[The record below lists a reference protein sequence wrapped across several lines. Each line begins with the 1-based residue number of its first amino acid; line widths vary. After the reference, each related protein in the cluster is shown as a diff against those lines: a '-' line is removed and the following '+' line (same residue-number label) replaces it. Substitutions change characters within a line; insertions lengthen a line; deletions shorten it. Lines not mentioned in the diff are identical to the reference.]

1 MNWQMNAI
9 VFSIEADIN
18 FSNID
23 GTFTFAND
31 DEFTTDVQLNG
42 SLRGRLGYVFD
53 RALVYATGGLAIA
66 DVEQGA
72 LNFERLTREND
83 NETYFGF
90 TVGGGFQYA
99 FSDALSGR
107 IEYRYTN
114 LGEENFNW
122 PTSFL

>member
-72 LNFERLTREND
+72 LNLRNTHARKRQRDL
-83 NETYFGF
+83 FGF
-90 TVGGGFQYA
+90 TVGGGFPICLLRR
-99 FSDALSGR
+99 S
-107 IEYRYTN
+107 
-114 LGEENFNW
+114 
-122 PTSFL
+122 